1 LLESLHIENIAV
13 IERADVDFH
22 DALNVLTGE
31 TGAGK
36 SILIDAINAV
46 LGERVR
52 RDLVRTGCDEACVYA
67 TFSAVSAR
75 VKAYLATAGYPM
87 EDESLLIG
95 RTIRADGRSTCRI
108 NGRPATVGVLR
119 DVGRMLVNIHGQH
132 ENQSLLD
139 PNLHLHYLEKL
150 GDFAAVR
157 ASYTAAY
164 ERYCDISRALKKIR
178 TAQAQAQEREDM
190 LRFRIGELEAA
201 ELVAGEEKDLETKR
215 DFYRHSAKI
224 AGLLRKTDVLL
235 SGEDDGGAVG
245 AVTEAADALRHAAAL
260 VESISPLSERLQA
273 VMYDLEALGAEIGN
287 LAANMDFDEADREKT
302 EDRLAL
308 LRRLSQKYGTDAAGM
323 LEILENDRNELK
335 TIETADARI
344 ATLEAELEIA
354 RNDTVSAAENLTA
367 ARKATAKEFEKRVC
381 EELTFLDMPFVQLEV
396 AISPVPLTAVGG
408 DKVEFMLSVNPGE
421 PAKPLANIA
430 SGGEL
435 SRMML
440 AMKAVM
446 AKADDIDTLIF
457 DEIDTGISGHA
468 AVKVGIKLRETA
480 SFRQILCVTHLA
492 QIAARAHHHLLIRK
506 DVANGRTCTQ
516 VLPLVAEDSERE
528 LARIIGGAVTDATLK
543 AAKEMR
549 ADGQNDN

>member
-1 LLESLHIENIAV
+1 
-13 IERADVDFH
+13 
-22 DALNVLTGE
+22 
-31 TGAGK
+31 
-36 SILIDAINAV
+36 
-46 LGERVR
+46 
-52 RDLVRTGCDEACVYA
+52 
-67 TFSAVSAR
+67 
-75 VKAYLATAGYPM
+75 
-87 EDESLLIG
+87 
-95 RTIRADGRSTCRI
+95 
-108 NGRPATVGVLR
+108 
-119 DVGRMLVNIHGQH
+119 
-132 ENQSLLD
+132 
-139 PNLHLHYLEKL
+139 
-150 GDFAAVR
+150 
-157 ASYTAAY
+157 
-164 ERYCDISRALKKIR
+164 
-178 TAQAQAQEREDM
+178 
-190 LRFRIGELEAA
+190 
-201 ELVAGEEKDLETKR
+201 
-215 DFYRHSAKI
+215 
-224 AGLLRKTDVLL
+224 
-235 SGEDDGGAVG
+235 
-245 AVTEAADALRHAAAL
+245 
-260 VESISPLSERLQA
+260 
-273 VMYDLEALGAEIGN
+273 MYDLEALGAEIGN